1 MGNMELLCKQCR
13 GIGPHFPARVKSH
26 DFSRVGAGTWVI
38 FMSYGGDDPSKLV
51 FVQQRQDSCLVRWD
65 TCGIC
70 SNVGRAIQTLL
81 EMRQETQVPFLVD
94 TVI

>member
-1 MGNMELLCKQCR
+1 MCLMGNMELLCKQCR

-51 FVQQRQDSCLVRWD
+51 FVQRRQDSCLITRE
-65 TCGIC
+65 
-70 SNVGRAIQTLL
+70 SSAITTRLGSAIGTLL
-81 EMRQETQVPFLVD
+81 EVRQET
-94 TVI
+94 